1 MFRPMIAL
9 ALTLL
14 LAACANFAPE
24 QREVVL
30 SAQRLSD
37 LLGRRL
43 SVEKTFFDVL
53 ELRTGKPT
61 VVLDAQT
68 QRLRVDLDLSLG
80 HPFSSQPLQGQ
91 AAISG
96 SLAFD
101 AATRS
106 VLLTEP
112 RVEKLDFARVP
123 PLLRE
128 PVSRLGVALGKE
140 LLDRYPLATLEPG
153 QLTWH
158 GQEYRVLGF
167 DIVEEGLKV
176 ILRRQP

>member
-1 MFRPMIAL
+1 MFRILRFRAAAL
-9 ALTLL
+9 AI
-14 LAACANFAPE
+14 CAEGDRAPSIVRPGHRWSRE
-24 QREVVL
+24 EVVDWL
-30 SAQRLSD
+30 
-37 LLGRRL
+37 
-43 SVEKTFFDVL
+43 
-53 ELRTGKPT
+53 TGKMPT
-61 VVLDAQT
+61 ETLVGLD
-68 QRLRVDLDLSLG
+68 
-80 HPFSSQPLQGQ
+80 
-91 AAISG
+91 ISG